1 MGFEALLG
9 NARLKDNLKNALR
22 RGKTSH
28 FYLISGPKGAG
39 KHTLARLLSAAMV
52 CTGENKPCGV
62 CTHCRKALSGNHPDC
77 ITVDDPEKRYV
88 PVELVRSARSDMFVQ
103 PNEAAKKVYLF
114 PRGQDMRIESQNALL
129 KVLEEPPSYGVFLLL
144 SDNPEALL
152 PTVRSRC
159 VELNLKALDGAEL
172 IQELKKRC
180 PDAGEEAIAAAAQ
193 QSGGFLG
200 QALELLENEGTE
212 NEKDQAF
219 VEAYAAKDAYAMAKL
234 LVGMEKTKR
243 DALIPI
249 LQGWSALVKN
259 ALLCRSGAGLPTP
272 AAQKLMARR
281 SPAELLKAAEAL
293 DKAAQYAQGNISPGA
308 ICGWLLWELR

>member
-28 FYLISGPKGAG
+28 FYLISGPKGSG
-39 KHTLARLLSAAMV
+39 KHTLAGLLSAAMV
-52 CTGENKPCGV
+52 CTGDNKPCGV
-62 CTHCRKALSGNHPDC
+62 CSHCRKALSGNHPDC

-172 IQELKKRC
+172 MAALKKRC
-180 PDAGEEAIAAAAQ
+180 PGSSDEALIAAAQ

-200 QALELLENEGTE
+200 QALELLENEGSE
-212 NEKDQAF
+212 DPREQAF
-219 VEAYAAKDAYAMAKL
+219 VAAYAAKDAYAMAQV
-234 LVGMEKTKR
+234 LVPLEKSKR

-249 LQGWSALVKN
+249 LQGWCALVKN
-259 ALLCRSGAGLPTP
+259 ALLCRSGAGMPTQ

-281 SPAELLKAAEAL
+281 SPAELLKAAQAL

>member
-1 MGFEALLG
+1 MGFEELLG
-9 NARLKDNLKNALR
+9 NARLKENLKNALR

-28 FYLISGPKGAG
+28 FYLISGPKGSG
-39 KHTLARLLSAAMV
+39 KHTLARLLAAAMV

-62 CTHCRKALSGNHPDC
+62 CNHCRKALSGSHPDC
-77 ITVDDPEKRYV
+77 ITVDDAEKRYV
-88 PVELVRSARSDMFVQ
+88 PVELVRSARADMFVQ

-114 PRGQDMRIESQNALL
+114 PRGQDMRAESQNALL
-129 KVLEEPPSYGVFLLL
+129 KVLEEPPGYGVFLLL

-159 VELNLKALDGAEL
+159 VELNLKALDSREL
-172 IQELKKRC
+172 TAALKARC
-180 PDAGEEAIAAAAQ
+180 PNAGEEALAAAVR

-200 QALELLENEGTE
+200 QALALLEGEDDP
-212 NEKDQAF
+212 KDREF
-219 VEAYAAKDAYAMAKL
+219 VEAYAARDAYALAKL
-234 LVGMEKTKR
+234 LTPMEKSKR
-243 DALIPI
+243 DVLIPT

-259 ALLCRSGAGLPTP
+259 ALLCRSGAGMPTE

-281 SPAELLKAAEAL
+281 SPAELMQAAQDL

-308 ICGWLLWELR
+308 ICGWLLWQLR

>member
-28 FYLISGPKGAG
+28 FYLISGPKGSG

-62 CTHCRKALSGNHPDC
+62 CSHCRKALSGNHPDC

-172 IQELKKRC
+172 TAALKKRC
-180 PDAGEEAIAAAAQ
+180 PTAGEEAIAAAAQ

-200 QALELLENEGTE
+200 QALERLENEAQDD
-212 NEKDQAF
+212 EKDLAF
-219 VEAYAAKDAYAMAKL
+219 VESYAAKDAYALAKL
-234 LVGMEKTKR
+234 LVPLEKTKR
-243 DALIPI
+243 DSIIPI
-249 LQGWSALVKN
+249 FQGWSALVKN
-259 ALLCRSGAGLPTP
+259 ALLCRGGAGLLTA

-281 SPAELLKAAEAL
+281 SPAELMKAAQAL

>member
-1 MGFEALLG
+1 MTGVQTCALPI
-9 NARLKDNLKNALR
+9 
-22 RGKTSH
+22 
-28 FYLISGPKGAG
+28 Y
-39 KHTLARLLSAAMV
+39 
-52 CTGENKPCGV
+52 KPCGV
-62 CTHCRKALSGNHPDC
+62 CSHCRKALSGNHPDC

-159 VELNLKALDGAEL
+159 VELNLKALEHREL
-172 IQELKKRC
+172 TAELKKRC
-180 PDAGEEAIAAAAQ
+180 PNAGEASIAAAAQ

-200 QALELLENEGTE
+200 QALERLENEAE
-212 NEKDQAF
+212 DKEKDQAF
-219 VEAYAAKDAYAMAKL
+219 VESYAAKDAYAMAKL

-243 DALIPI
+243 DVIIPI

-259 ALLCRSGAGLPTP
+259 ALLCRNGAGLPTE

-281 SPAELLKAAEAL
+281 SPAELMKAAEAL